1 MAWVAI
7 NKDYAANDETTSI
20 VTRTTPYTGME
31 EDLYIKGD
39 DPLTELTNQ
48 GRAYHTLDERVND
61 LRHGGCTRVT
71 LPYGVGYEDAIDM
84 IRFYGRI

>member
-7 NKDYAANDETTSI
+7 NKDYAANDETASI

-31 EDLYIKGD
+31 DDLYIKGD
-39 DPLTELTNQ
+39 DPLTEPTNK
-48 GRAYHTLDERVND
+48 GRVYSSLDERVND
-61 LRHGGCTRVT
+61 VRYGGCTPVR

>member
-31 EDLYIKGD
+31 EDLYLSLI
-39 DPLTELTNQ
+39 
-48 GRAYHTLDERVND
+48 H
-61 LRHGGCTRVT
+61 
-71 LPYGVGYEDAIDM
+71 I
-84 IRFYGRI
+84 